1 MAALFM
7 SATVSAHDIAVE
19 NEDGVTIYYIFIN
32 KRTELFVSYQ
42 GDDYHSAVYKGSV
55 VIPESVIYN
64 GETYPVTGI
73 SDMAFS
79 DCSDLTS
86 VTIPESVTT
95 IASGA
100 FQECSALTA
109 ITIPLSLTSI
119 SSGVFRN
126 CSALTAITIPESV
139 TSIGGGAFSG
149 CSGLTSISIP
159 RNVTK
164 IEDSIFNRCSG
175 LTSVTLPESVTAI
188 GNAVFQYCSSLTSI
202 TIPRNVT
209 TIGSWAFAYCSCL
222 SSITIPKNV
231 DTIGSRI
238 FLGCTNL
245 TSISVAAGNK
255 YYEVFVATVD
265 SGVLDAVTME
275 PEDLSLLGES
285 GRLMDLRDERCGAIY
300 EKYKDR
306 LIYSIPYDKEYSTE
320 PVPVGID
327 ISDSILISKY
337 HIYTDGC
344 ALGIGAQSSNI
355 EAVEKFLDYIY
366 EGNKEQQ

>member
-1 MAALFM
+1 MRKTLRRTATSLTKKAVFLMAALFM

-109 ITIPLSLTSI
+109 ITIP
-119 SSGVFRN
+119 
-126 CSALTAITIPESV
+126 ESV

-188 GNAVFQYCSSLTSI
+188 GNAVFQ
-202 TIPRNVT
+202 
-209 TIGSWAFAYCSCL
+209 SC
-222 SSITIPKNV
+222 I
-231 DTIGSRI
+231 
-238 FLGCTNL
+238 
-245 TSISVAAGNK
+245 
-255 YYEVFVATVD
+255 
-265 SGVLDAVTME
+265 
-275 PEDLSLLGES
+275 
-285 GRLMDLRDERCGAIY
+285 
-300 EKYKDR
+300 
-306 LIYSIPYDKEYSTE
+306 
-320 PVPVGID
+320 
-327 ISDSILISKY
+327 
-337 HIYTDGC
+337 
-344 ALGIGAQSSNI
+344 
-355 EAVEKFLDYIY
+355 
-366 EGNKEQQ
+366 